1 MIYGNPLKSHIV
13 AVIVPEE
20 EAVKQIAKKRGW
32 KGDLKI
38 LCESKELRKAVEEQ
52 LAKEAEKEK
61 LKPLELVK
69 DRFVL
74 SPVPWSVVGE
84 QILTPTQKLKRHK
97 ATEYYQ
103 NELNGIYERRPK
115 L

>member
-38 LCESKELRKAVEEQ
+38 LCESK
-52 LAKEAEKEK
+52 
-61 LKPLELVK
+61 
-69 DRFVL
+69 
-74 SPVPWSVVGE
+74 
-84 QILTPTQKLKRHK
+84 
-97 ATEYYQ
+97 
-103 NELNGIYERRPK
+103 N
-115 L
+115 